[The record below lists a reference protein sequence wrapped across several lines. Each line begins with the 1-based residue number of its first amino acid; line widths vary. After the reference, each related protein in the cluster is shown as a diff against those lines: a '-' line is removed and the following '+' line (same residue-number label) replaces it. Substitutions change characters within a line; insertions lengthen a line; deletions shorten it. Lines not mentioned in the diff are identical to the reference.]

1 MKESE
6 TILKLPNHI
15 AYIIDGNGRWAKARG
30 LSRSLGHK
38 AGFNNLKKILKES
51 FYNYGIKYVSVYAFS
66 TENWNRPKAEVDYLI
81 DLFTDYVSND
91 FMKQFPKV
99 KLNIMGDYTV
109 FPDKLQENANKTIEA
124 TKDETDFV
132 LNLGI
137 NYGGRDEIV
146 YAVNK
151 LISNG
156 ETNVTKEKISGALY
170 TANIPDPDFIIR
182 TSGEQRLSNF
192 MLWQCSYS
200 ELYFPKV
207 HWPSFGKKELKKALV
222 EYTKR
227 DRRFGKI
234 IETN

>member
-124 TKDETDFV
+124 TKGETDFV

-151 LISNG
+151 LIGNG
-156 ETNVTKEKISGALY
+156 ETNITKEKISGALY

>member
-207 HWPSFGKKELKKALV
+207 HWPSFGKKELKRALV

>member
-124 TKDETDFV
+124 TKGETDFV

-151 LISNG
+151 LIGNG
-156 ETNVTKEKISGALY
+156 ETNITKEKISGALY

-207 HWPSFGKKELKKALV
+207 HWPAFGKKELEKALI
-222 EYTKR
+222 EYSRR

>member
-38 AGFNNLKKILKES
+38 AGFNNLIKILKES

-66 TENWNRPKAEVDYLI
+66 TENWNRPKTEVDYLI

-137 NYGGRDEIV
+137 NYGGRDEII

-182 TSGEQRLSNF
+182 TSGEQRLSDF

-222 EYTKR
+222 EYAKR